1 MSGEF
6 FGLFNC
12 FRLFFLTTLFMANIE
27 TDKEALINEIK
38 KISLKSDFFAKKF
51 AKRQNVYYICTR
63 KREVTHLNTHCLD
76 FFS

>member
-1 MSGEF
+1 MSF
-6 FGLFNC
+6 WPFQLFSSI
-12 FRLFFLTTLFMANIE
+12 FLTTLFFMANIK

-63 KREVTHLNTHCLD
+63 KRGIAHLNTRIVGK